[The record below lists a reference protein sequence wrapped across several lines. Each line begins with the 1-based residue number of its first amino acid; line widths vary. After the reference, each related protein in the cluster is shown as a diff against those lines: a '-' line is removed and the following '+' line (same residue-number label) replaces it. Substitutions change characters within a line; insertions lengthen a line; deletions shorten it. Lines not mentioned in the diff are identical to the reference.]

1 MDQDKWISPDLRT
14 GKLIIRFRVR
24 GFPKQF
30 YLNSGLECSKTN
42 WDIVRSRKEIIERDI
57 ALNRFD
63 PTLELYKF
71 GNYQNAVVPIEK
83 LSLDKLWDKFLAFQT
98 QHLERSTLESDYKQ
112 ITKIIVEL
120 SNKSLEDAPIIR
132 DLLLAKYSYHTAYKS
147 LAAFSRCCRWGIDS
161 CLIDFNP
168 FEKMQLP
175 KPKNPSNENEEKAYT
190 LEQRDLIITA
200 FESHPKFSHYS
211 SLIKFLFWTGC
222 RLGEAFA
229 LTWGDISRK
238 CTRISITKAYASRVC
253 VLKGTKNNRRRVF
266 PCTEGSKLQ
275 SLLLEI
281 QPDSPDPKGLIF
293 KSKAGQR
300 MNLNILDKCWRAH
313 DTKSYRYNGVVAE
326 LSGQG
331 IVPYLKA
338 YSTRHTFATWAIASG
353 ASPEKVAYWIGDNV
367 QTVLRYYCHP
377 DVTKAECP
385 DF

>member
-1 MDQDKWISPDLRT
+1 MAIIVDPKTQRLN
-14 GKLIIRFRVR
+14 IRFRVT
-24 GFPKQF
+24 GYSNQF
-30 YLNSGLECSKTN
+30 YLSSGLKDSTKN
-42 WDIVRSRKEIIERDI
+42 RIIVEFRWEEIQRDI
-57 ALNRFD
+57 ALGRFD
-63 PTLELYKF
+63 PTLKSYRF
-71 GNYQNAVVPIEK
+71 GNYQNAVVVEEK
-83 LSLDKLWDKFLAFQT
+83 VSLDELWHKFLSFQA

-112 ITKIIVEL
+112 ITKIILEL
-120 SNKSLEDAPIIR
+120 SSQSLEGAPVIR
-132 DLLLAKYSYHTAYKS
+132 DWLLAKYSYHTAHKA

-175 KPKNPSNENEEKAYT
+175 KPKNASIENEVKAYT

-200 FESHPKFSHYS
+200 FESHPKFSYYS

-222 RLGEAFA
+222 RPGEAFS
-229 LTWGDISRK
+229 LTWGDVSRQ
-238 CTRISITKAYASRVC
+238 CTRISITKAYASRVR

-266 PCTEGSKLQ
+266 PCSEGSKLQ
-275 SLLLEI
+275 SLLTKI

-293 KSKAGQR
+293 KSKSGQR
-300 MNLNILDKCWRAH
+300 VNLNILDKCWRAQ
-313 DTKSYRYNGVVAE
+313 DTKGYRYNGVVAE
-326 LSGQG
+326 LADQG
-331 IVPYLKA
+331 MIPYLKA

-353 ASPEKVAYWIGDNV
+353 ESPEKVAYWIGDNM

>member
-1 MDQDKWISPDLRT
+1 MAITVDPKTQ
-14 GKLIIRFRVR
+14 KLNIRFRVN
-24 GFPKQF
+24 GYKKQF
-30 YLNSGLECSKTN
+30 YLASGLNDLVKN
-42 WDIVRSRKEIIERDI
+42 RIIVESRWEEIQRDI
-57 ALNRFD
+57 ALGRFD
-63 PTLELYKF
+63 STLKSYKF
-71 GNYQNAVVPIEK
+71 GNYQNAVVPTEK
-83 LSLDKLWDKFLAFQT
+83 LSLDKLWDKFLVFQA

-120 SNKSLEDAPIIR
+120 SSQSLEDARTVR
-132 DLLLAKYSYHTAYKS
+132 DWLLAKYSYHTAHKA

-175 KPKNPSNENEEKAYT
+175 KPKNPSIENDLKAYT

-222 RLGEAFA
+222 RPGEAFS
-229 LTWGDISRK
+229 LTWGDVSRE

-266 PCTEGSKLQ
+266 PCKEGSKLQ
-275 SLLLEI
+275 YLLAKI

-300 MNLNILDKCWRAH
+300 VNLNILDKCWRAH
-313 DTKSYRYNGVVAE
+313 DTKGYRYNGVVAE
-326 LSGQG
+326 LADQG

-353 ASPEKVAYWIGDNV
+353 ESPEKVAYWVGDNV